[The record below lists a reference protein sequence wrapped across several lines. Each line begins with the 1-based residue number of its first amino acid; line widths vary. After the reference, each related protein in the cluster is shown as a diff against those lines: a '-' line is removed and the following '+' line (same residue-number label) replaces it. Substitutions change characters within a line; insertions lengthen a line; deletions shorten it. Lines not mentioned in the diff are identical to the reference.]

1 MCGILAI
8 YNKDKHLNNNI
19 RSMSLDMIKK
29 VRHRGPDWSGIYTS
43 QNAILAHERL
53 AIVDIKSGSQPI
65 LSLDKNLILA
75 VNGEIYNHLSI
86 RNDKSIK
93 YDYQTNS
100 DCEVILSLYKNKSID
115 FLNDINGIFSFI
127 IYDKNNNSILVAR
140 DPIGVIPLYMGSD
153 KNGNLLFA
161 SEMKCLVGIC
171 NDIKEF
177 PPGTCM
183 NEKLKYPVKYYTK
196 SWMNYN
202 NVSENKTIVK
212 NIKKSLEDSVKR
224 QLMSDVP
231 FGVLLSGGL
240 DSSIIASIVKKF
252 SKKRIESNNKNDAWW
267 PQIHSFAI
275 GLKNSP
281 DLIASKKVSEYLK
294 TIHHEIVFTIQEGI
308 DSIND
313 VIYYLETYDVTTVRA
328 STPMYLMARYIKSM
342 GIKMVLSGEG
352 ADEIFGGYL
361 YFHKAPNA
369 EEFHNE
375 TIRKINK
382 LHLYDCLR
390 VNKSLAAW
398 GVEGRVPFLDVDF
411 LDVSMNINPK
421 DKMIKPNKIEKSIL
435 REAFKGEL
443 PDEILWRQ
451 KEQFSDGVG
460 YSWIDSLKEF
470 TNNNISDFDFN
481 NRKKLYP
488 TNTPQ
493 SKEEF
498 YYRMIFNKYYLDE
511 CSVKCVPYSK
521 SVACSTEE
529 ALKWDKNFSKMND
542 PSGRSIKNVH
552 KDSY

>member
-1 MCGILAI
+1 
-8 YNKDKHLNNNI
+8 
-19 RSMSLDMIKK
+19 
-29 VRHRGPDWSGIYTS
+29 
-43 QNAILAHERL
+43 
-53 AIVDIKSGSQPI
+53 
-65 LSLDKNLILA
+65 
-75 VNGEIYNHLSI
+75 
-86 RNDKSIK
+86 
-93 YDYQTNS
+93 
-100 DCEVILSLYKNKSID
+100 
-115 FLNDINGIFSFI
+115 
-127 IYDKNNNSILVAR
+127 
-140 DPIGVIPLYMGSD
+140 
-153 KNGNLLFA
+153 
-161 SEMKCLVGIC
+161 
-171 NDIKEF
+171 
-177 PPGTCM
+177 
-183 NEKLKYPVKYYTK
+183 
-196 SWMNYN
+196 
-202 NVSENKTIVK
+202 
-212 NIKKSLEDSVKR
+212 
-224 QLMSDVP
+224 
-231 FGVLLSGGL
+231 
-240 DSSIIASIVKKF
+240 
-252 SKKRIESNNKNDAWW
+252 
-267 PQIHSFAI
+267 
-275 GLKNSP
+275 
-281 DLIASKKVSEYLK
+281 
-294 TIHHEIVFTIQEGI
+294 
-308 DSIND
+308 
-313 VIYYLETYDVTTVRA
+313 
-328 STPMYLMARYIKSM
+328 M

-390 VNKSLAAW
+390 ANKSLAAW
-398 GVEGRVPFLDVDF
+398 GVEGRVPFLDLDF

-529 ALKWDKNFSKMND
+529 ALKWDKKFSKMND

-552 KDSY
+552 KNSY